1 VPIFGGIT
9 QVNATTNAQARLSAL
24 RMALEAAADFYN
36 WLSAYSQSDLETFGY
51 TAADAEALLSA
62 FADANELF
70 VLYNGGS
77 LGSYTLPYNFSASQR
92 VVIGPQY

>member
-1 VPIFGGIT
+1 MPIFGGIT

-62 FADANELF
+62 FADANELY
-70 VLYNGGS
+70 VLYGGGG

-92 VVIGPQY
+92 AVIGPQY